1 MEVLNLLKHYKKYKE
16 PNSMT
21 GPYYS
26 PEDPV
31 KALIGAY
38 NGLYDHS
45 PLNAQF
51 VRKALDLFDEMLRR
65 QLFRAEAQSV
75 LNML

>member
-1 MEVLNLLKHYKKYKE
+1 MLKNYKKYKE
-16 PNSMT
+16 PNSAT

-26 PEDPV
+26 PDDPV

-45 PLNAQF
+45 PVNAKY
-51 VRKALDLFDEMLRR
+51 VRKALDLFDEMLKN
-65 QLFRAEAQSV
+65 QLFREEAQKV
-75 LNML
+75 LNVI